1 MGAAGKKSG
10 VFPLIRFMFDREEL
24 RAALTEGEIEEEIRR
39 HRRTLSKKD
48 EKRIRVYGDVRLQL
62 LGMGYSKLILRD
74 KKQFRFSQI
83 HSVTRRQRTLPRH
96 VTHSEEIKCGA
107 ALRAVFDIFK
117 KMNGKG

>member
-1 MGAAGKKSG
+1 MSKTQRRSSSRLLRDHETGTYPVQFHGADVLDFIWVSIRVGSLGAAGKKSG

-62 LGMGYSKLILRD
+62 LGTG
-74 KKQFRFSQI
+74 
-83 HSVTRRQRTLPRH
+83 
-96 VTHSEEIKCGA
+96 
-107 ALRAVFDIFK
+107 
-117 KMNGKG
+117 